1 MPNISKSTEGS
12 PDAQDAAPDAQGNAA
27 NAQGNTANAQGDAT
41 LRRLHLLYAGEVQ
54 GVGFRWASRLTA
66 ERLGCTGWVRNE
78 PDGTVTQEL
87 QGTDDQIAAYF
98 GAFAR
103 VYAAHPIKYV
113 IAEKSDIDVVEGE
126 ANFRVRF

>member
-1 MPNISKSTEGS
+1 MPNISKSTEG
-12 PDAQDAAPDAQGNAA
+12 APD
-27 NAQGNTANAQGDAT
+27 AQGDAT
-41 LRRLHLLYAGEVQ
+41 LRRLHLVYAGEVQ

-103 VYAAHPIKYV
+103 EKGRDPRNAGKSAVARR
-113 IAEKSDIDVVEGE
+113 AESGEG
-126 ANFRVRF
+126 

>member
-1 MPNISKSTEGS
+1 MPTRRKEQQKDGRYCENDQDGKSMSEIIRKHFVFCGT
-12 PDAQDAAPDAQGNAA
+12 
-27 NAQGNTANAQGDAT
+27 
-41 LRRLHLLYAGEVQ
+41 VQ
-54 GVGFRWASRLTA
+54 GVGFRYRAHKAA
-66 ERLGCTGWVRNE
+66 EMTGCTGWVRNE

-113 IAEKSDIDVVEGE
+113 IAEKSDIDVMEGE